1 MNGIIILPLV
11 PLRANDSERSEMI
24 SQLLFG
30 ERVEIIE
37 ECERWLF
44 VRNLTDNY
52 TGWLDRKMVEML
64 TYKESLRLKNVL
76 SYCVPVPV
84 LKCEKVNSGEKMF
97 IPGGSFLPDFKD
109 NRFNI
114 VNEVF
119 VSIIPSISTSSNIN
133 GNRLVEVALQ
143 YLNAPYLWGGKSIL
157 GVDCSGLMQLV
168 FAICGIQIPRD
179 ASQQVKNGK
188 VIDFLSE
195 AKTGDLAFFENIDG
209 QIIHVGLLL
218 DSQKII
224 HASGWV
230 KIESIDSHGIISA
243 QTGKYTHKMRIIKRL
258 I

>member
-37 ECERWLF
+37 ERERWLF
-44 VRNLTDNY
+44 VRNYSDNY
-52 TGWLDRKMVEML
+52 SGWLDRKMVVML
-64 TYKESLRLKNVL
+64 TNEESIRLENVL
-76 SYCVPVPV
+76 SYCVPITLLQC
-84 LKCEKVNSGEKMF
+84 LKVTSGEKMF
-97 IPGGSFLPDFKD
+97 IPGGSLLPDIKN

-114 VNEVF
+114 ENEAF
-119 VSIIPSISTSSNIN
+119 DTIIPPLSKNSNKI
-133 GNRLVEVALQ
+133 GNQLVEVASQ
-143 YLNAPYLWGGKSIL
+143 YLNAPYLWGGKSIM
-157 GVDCSGLMQLV
+157 GIDCSGLVQVV

-179 ASQQVKNGK
+179 ASQQVENGK

-195 AKTGDLAFFENIDG
+195 AKTGDLAFFENKDG

-218 DSQKII
+218 NSQKII

-230 KIESIDSHGIISA
+230 KIESIDSQGIISA
-243 QTGKYTHKMRIIKRL
+243 QTGKYTHKLRIIKRL